1 MNEIKHLSVD
11 ERAAL
16 GKAARERTRPSG
28 HSGWAPADGS
38 AGSGGVARGAERD
51 A

>member
-16 GKAARERTRPSG
+16 GKSGTR
-28 HSGWAPADGS
+28 ADTAVGSFGVVTGRRS
-38 AGSGGVARGAERD
+38 AGSGGVARAAERD
-51 A
+51 T

>member
-28 HSGWAPADGS
+28 SCGVGTGRGS

-51 A
+51 T

>member
-16 GKAARERTRPSG
+16 GRAARERTRPSG
-28 HSGWAPADGS
+28 HSGWSPAAEQ
-38 AGSGGVARGAERD
+38 AGPGGVARAAERD
-51 A
+51 T

>member
-16 GKAARERTRPSG
+16 GKGCTR
-28 HSGWAPADGS
+28 ADTAVGSFGVGTGRGS
-38 AGSGGVARGAERD
+38 AGSGGVARGSERD

>member
-1 MNEIKHLSVD
+1 MNEIKHPSVD
-11 ERAAL
+11 ERVAL
-16 GKAARERTRPSG
+16 GKAARERARLVGPFGVGTGR
-28 HSGWAPADGS
+28 GS